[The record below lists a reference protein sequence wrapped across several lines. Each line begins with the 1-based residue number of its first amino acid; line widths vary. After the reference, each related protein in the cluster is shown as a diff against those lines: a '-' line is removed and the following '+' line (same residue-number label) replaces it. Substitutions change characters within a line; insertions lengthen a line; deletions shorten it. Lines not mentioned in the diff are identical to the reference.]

1 MYSRRGNTRILP
13 LATNRIAGVLPLV
26 WQNVLRHWTDRL
38 VLRAGGPGAAKQ
50 AGAIPYTV
58 VQGQVVF
65 LLVTSR
71 GSGRWIF
78 PKGEPI
84 VGLQPWEVAAQEA
97 LEEAGVEGEIDPH
110 PLGFYRTFKS
120 LAFRRKI
127 VEVEMYPLR
136 VTRQLDD
143 WPEKKYRHRHWAILP
158 EVKRLLSD
166 AQLAELAAKLSQ
178 LVRAQ
183 PQPAIERISK

>member
-1 MYSRRGNTRILP
+1 MLVRQNAIRQ
-13 LATNRIAGVLPLV
+13 LAN
-26 WQNVLRHWTDRL
+26 RL
-38 VLRAGGPGAAKQ
+38 VLRAGGPAASKQ

-65 LLVTSR
+65 LLITSR

-84 VGLQPWEVAAQEA
+84 EGLEPWETAAREA
-97 LEEAGVEGEIDPH
+97 LEEAGVEGEVAPEPI
-110 PLGFYRTFKS
+110 GSYRTFKT

-127 VEVEMYPLR
+127 IEVEMFPLQ

-143 WPEKKYRHRHWAILP
+143 WAEKGLRHRHWAILP
-158 EVKRLLSD
+158 ETKRLLSD
-166 AQLAELAAKLSQ
+166 ARLAELAVRLSQ
-178 LVRAQ
+178 RVRAEA
-183 PQPAIERISK
+183 QPAKTSISQ

>member
-1 MYSRRGNTRILP
+1 MVLQHTMRQ
-13 LATNRIAGVLPLV
+13 LA
-26 WQNVLRHWTDRL
+26 DRL
-38 VLRAGGPGAAKQ
+38 VLRAGGPGVAQQ

-65 LLVTSR
+65 LLITSR

-84 VGLQPWEVAAQEA
+84 EGLEPWDAAAQEA
-97 LEEAGVEGEIDPH
+97 LEEAGVEGEVDPR
-110 PLGFYRTFKS
+110 PIGKYRTFKT

-127 VEVEMYPLR
+127 IEVEMYPLR

-143 WPEKKYRHRHWAILP
+143 WPEKGLRHRHWSILP
-158 EVKRLLSD
+158 EAKRLLSD
-166 AQLAELAAKLSQ
+166 SRLAEIAATLSQ
-178 LVRAQ
+178 RIRAEAQ
-183 PQPAIERISK
+183 PAKASVSQ

>member
-1 MYSRRGNTRILP
+1 M
-13 LATNRIAGVLPLV
+13 
-26 WQNVLRHWTDRL
+26 TDRL

-50 AGAIPYTV
+50 AGAIPYAV

-84 VGLQPWEVAAQEA
+84 EGLEPWQTAAQEA
-97 LEEAGVEGEIDPH
+97 LEEAGIEGEVDSH
-110 PLGFYRTFKS
+110 PLGRYRTMKT
-120 LAFRRKI
+120 LAFRRKV
-127 VEVEMYPLR
+127 VEVDMYPLR

-158 EVKRLLSD
+158 EARRLLSE
-166 AQLAELAAKLSQ
+166 APLADLAMKLTKRVLAKS
-178 LVRAQ
+178 
-183 PQPAIERISK
+183 

>member
-1 MYSRRGNTRILP
+1 MMRQL
-13 LATNRIAGVLPLV
+13 
-26 WQNVLRHWTDRL
+26 TDRL
-38 VLRAGGPGAAKQ
+38 VLRAGGADASKQ

-65 LLVTSR
+65 LLITSR

-84 VGLQPWEVAAQEA
+84 ERLEPWETAVQEA
-97 LEEAGVEGEIDPH
+97 IEEAGVDGEVDRAPI
-110 PLGFYRTFKS
+110 GSYRTFKT

-127 VEVEMYPLR
+127 IEVDMFPLR

-143 WPEKKYRHRHWAILP
+143 WPEKGLRHRHWAILP
-158 EVKRLLSD
+158 EAKRLLSD
-166 AQLAELAAKLSQ
+166 ARLAELAMKVSQ
-178 LVRAQ
+178 RVRAEA
-183 PQPAIERISK
+183 QPAKASITQ